1 MQRKAEDEVS
11 TKAEI
16 LTQTMN
22 AVRSYT
28 SEHVA
33 PLLQKQLETSPKF
46 ISETV
51 PAYSALEVFENF
63 RNQPEYCNYIYKE
76 ATLNPTNLR
85 DKADEFEATRAAIS
99 PVPTLKLSGYRNI
112 VESTSLYGSPQP
124 SLRRV
129 VLQCIAF
136 LPLL

>member
-63 RNQPEYCNYIYKE
+63 RNQPEYNYIYK

-85 DKADEFEATRAAIS
+85 DKADEFEATSCSNFASS
-99 PVPTLKLSGYRNI
+99 PLSP
-112 VESTSLYGSPQP
+112 SFLATHCWSQP
-124 SLRRV
+124 
-129 VLQCIAF
+129 VLWLA
-136 LPLL
+136 PSHH